1 MRKLSEAQIKAIE
14 YVQAYG
20 NELNPQVRE
29 NTWASLVKAG
39 LITRGH
45 EVAVT
50 ILGREAYEYTTGAL
64 LDGIQEQERT
74 PDILPPVD
82 PAVLLIDEIDQRKGT
97 SITSDGAQAA
107 QEAPSVLTPVFQE
120 PRPNTIYGQ
129 RPVQAVQADRDHLV
143 RTYGETRADEILDT
157 WETVANRDDRRNGQ
171 RKARAEG
178 RREMRLRRTPSRR
191 RFTTQAALIRKAER
205 RAAKIQAA

>member
-1 MRKLSEAQIKAIE
+1 MRKLSIAQTNALWSVHTNGVTGPGTKVSTENSLQANGLVTDENGRWEVTESGHAE
-14 YVQAYG
+14 YLRATG
-20 NELNPQVRE
+20 EPLSATAPEDARE
-29 NTWASLVKAG
+29 
-39 LITRGH
+39 
-45 EVAVT
+45 
-50 ILGREAYEYTTGAL
+50 
-64 LDGIQEQERT
+64 
-74 PDILPPVD
+74 
-82 PAVLLIDEIDQRKGT
+82 GT

-107 QEAPSVLTPVFQE
+107 QEAPSVLAPVFQE
-120 PRPNTIYGQ
+120 PRSNTIYGQ
-129 RPVQAVQADRDHLV
+129 RPVQVVQADRDHLV

-157 WETVANRDDRRNGQ
+157 WETVANRADRRNGH